1 MSLDVTEPVDPVCS
15 EQNPLLGGS
24 ECYFLGI
31 TSPVCL
37 HPFSASG
44 TEGCSQRIPWRVG
57 VGPRE
62 LEKVKSQK
70 LYYKTTQNK

>member
-37 HPFSASG
+37 HPFPPLG
-44 TEGCSQRIPWRVG
+44 QRCSQRILWWG
-57 VGPRE
+57 
-62 LEKVKSQK
+62 
-70 LYYKTTQNK
+70 